1 MITAVIVE
9 DSELARFE
17 LEHQLGA
24 HPRITLVGQ
33 AGDVDSAVAL
43 INTLAPDLLF
53 LDIDLPGGSG
63 FDVLAR
69 LEAVPQV
76 IFTTAFEHFALQA
89 FGFNTVD
96 YLLKPIEPAR
106 LAKAL
111 DKLRVGPRV
120 ERSRASPDSPVFVK
134 DGERCY
140 LVKPREIRLFEAVGN
155 YSRLHF
161 GQNAPLL
168 YRSLGAIEERLDP
181 EMFFR
186 ASRQYIVNLGFIE
199 RISPWTNGGLQ
210 LTLRGGAEIE
220 VSRRQSQ
227 RLKELMSL

>member
-9 DSELARFE
+9 DSELARLE
-17 LEHQLGA
+17 LQHQLGA
-24 HPRITLVGQ
+24 HPQVALLGQ
-33 AGDVDSAVAL
+33 AGDVDSAVSM
-43 INTLAPDLLF
+43 INAVAPDLLF

-69 LEAVPQV
+69 IDTVPRV
-76 IFTTAFEHFALQA
+76 IFTTAFDQYALQA
-89 FGFNTVD
+89 FGFNTID
-96 YLLKPIEPAR
+96 YLLKPVEPEHLAR
-106 LAKAL
+106 AL
-111 DKLRVGPRV
+111 DKVRLEPRADSV
-120 ERSRASPDSPVFVK
+120 RTSPDHPIFVK

-161 GQNAPLL
+161 GPNAPLV

-181 EMFFR
+181 ALFFR
-186 ASRQYIVNLGFIE
+186 ASRQAIVNLGFVE
-199 RISPWTNGGLQ
+199 QVTPWVNGGLQ
-210 LTLRGGAEIE
+210 LTLRGGAQIE